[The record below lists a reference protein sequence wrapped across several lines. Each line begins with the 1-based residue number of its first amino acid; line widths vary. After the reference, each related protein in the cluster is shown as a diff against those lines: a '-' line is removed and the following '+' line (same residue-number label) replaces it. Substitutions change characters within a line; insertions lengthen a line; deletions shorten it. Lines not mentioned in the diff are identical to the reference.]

1 MLPSVVSP
9 RLTRAALAGAA
20 ALALIA
26 ASAAPVQAFGR
37 NERNFLQGM
46 AAAAIIGTIYND
58 MRSHARPA
66 PRQYY
71 APAPVYSPPP
81 VYVRPPV
88 YAPAPV
94 YTPPAYVPPVQYRP
108 APPVYQPSLYS
119 TPLAAAFNSYRY
131 SDRVRIQQRLASQ
144 GYYRSNVDG
153 AFGPGTYTAIAA
165 WAQDNGQGRALGTS
179 AGAYG
184 LLDSLVY

>member
-9 RLTRAALAGAA
+9 RLMRTAVAGAT

-58 MRSHARPA
+58 MRSHARPV
-66 PRQYY
+66 PQPYY
-71 APAPVYSPPP
+71 APAPVYTPSP

-88 YAPAPV
+88 YAPPPV
-94 YTPPAYVPPVQYRP
+94 YTPPVQYRP
-108 APPVYQPSLYS
+108 APPVYQTSIYS

-144 GYYRSNVDG
+144 GYYRSSLDG

-165 WAQDNGQGRALGTS
+165 WAQDRGQSRALGTS